1 MKMKKINFTSFF
13 LIILIVLM
21 ILLLLWISNVFKN
34 TEQKMQRDLF
44 NNQLSNMIQLTH
56 NMSEFLS
63 KKYGEN
69 IYEKLKNNKEEQK
82 FVDMYL
88 HSFMTKKIKN
98 IFIVY
103 KIKNENFFRVLADGS
118 INSED
123 KFLFNEKFEPL
134 ERKIWEKVLKLKKK
148 IVFKQEINDIWST
161 LLYPVVIDGKLKYI
175 IVVDFS
181 TLPIKRINRYL
192 EILKSNLNIFILV
205 ILVSIFVLLIFIVY
219 DFNRQL
225 KMEKLIKQLKDLNDT
240 LEDRIIKEIKKN
252 REKDKQLILQSR
264 LALMGELLSMIAHQ
278 WRQPLNVIGI
288 IVSQLKL
295 DIQLGKVEASEV
307 KKAVD
312 KIENLI
318 QHLSNTIDDFRKFY
332 RKEEKESEVYL
343 KDVVDQTLNI
353 ARASIENKNIDIQ
366 VNIECESKLKT
377 FPNELK
383 QVLLNIIRNA
393 EDILVERKVQNAYI
407 KIEAYMDTEKDA
419 CIIQIKDNAGGVDES
434 IIDQIFNPYFSTKNE
449 KNGTGLGL
457 YMSRQIV
464 QERLKG
470 NLTVHNDDFGAVFTI
485 ELKNKAGNEG

>member
-1 MKMKKINFTSFF
+1 
-13 LIILIVLM
+13 
-21 ILLLLWISNVFKN
+21 
-34 TEQKMQRDLF
+34 MQRDLF

-98 IFIVY
+98 IFLVY

-225 KMEKLIKQLKDLNDT
+225 KMEKLI
-240 LEDRIIKEIKKN
+240 
-252 REKDKQLILQSR
+252 KQLILQSR

-407 KIEAYMDTEKDA
+407 KIEGIWIQKKMRVLYRSKIMRAVLMKVLSIRYSILTLVQKMRKTER
-419 CIIQIKDNAGGVDES
+419 
-434 IIDQIFNPYFSTKNE
+434 
-449 KNGTGLGL
+449 GL
-457 YMSRQIV
+457 
-464 QERLKG
+464 
-470 NLTVHNDDFGAVFTI
+470 VFI
-485 ELKNKAGNEG
+485 